1 MNRRRRRLMKDNKRK
16 RYSEAFK
23 RDAVIRAMGQNASAH
38 SVSKELGLSQPTLSK
53 WVKKFKQEGSS
64 VVSQEDVEL
73 NKLRVRIER
82 LQDERDILKKALS
95 FFASHEG

>member
-1 MNRRRRRLMKDNKRK
+1 
-16 RYSEAFK
+16 
-23 RDAVIRAMGQNASAH
+23 MGQNASAH
-38 SVSKELGLSQPTLSK
+38 SVSKELGMSQPTLSK
-53 WVKKFKQEGSS
+53 WVKKFKQEGS

>member
-23 RDAVIRAMGQNASAH
+23 KDAVIRAMGQNASAH
-38 SVSKELGLSQPTLSK
+38 SVSKELGMSQPTLSK
-53 WVKKFKQEGSS
+53 WVKKFKQEGS